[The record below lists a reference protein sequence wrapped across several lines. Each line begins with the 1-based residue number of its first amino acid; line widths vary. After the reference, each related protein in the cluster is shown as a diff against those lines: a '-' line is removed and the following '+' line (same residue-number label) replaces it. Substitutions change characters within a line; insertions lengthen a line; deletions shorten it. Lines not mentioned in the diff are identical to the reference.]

1 MALHMRCTQHG
12 IPASYLHCCEMQH
25 ESWKMVGCGALKDL
39 RCISL
44 LVRLFSITAD
54 PSKDRSEAILRMGL
68 ALAQLAFPV
77 QVQRLIS
84 KREAE
89 AMQQG
94 VTWSG
99 LAAEVDPSPED
110 PEGLLGMP
118 YACHV
123 AILNYMGPTGLF
135 SMLCEVG
142 CLPAQTCML
151 CFILQDCRV
160 GLHSGVVAATN
171 CICRAGPEIGHCEIW
186 AH

>member
-1 MALHMRCTQHG
+1 M
-12 IPASYLHCCEMQH
+12 I
-25 ESWKMVGCGALKDL
+25 
-39 RCISL
+39 
-44 LVRLFSITAD
+44 LFSITAD
-54 PSKDRSEAILRMGL
+54 PSKDRGEAILSLRL
-68 ALAQLAFPV
+68 ALAQLAFIK

-94 VTWSG
+94 VTWSE

-110 PEGLLGMP
+110 LEGLLGMP

-142 CLPAQTCML
+142 CPPAQTCML
-151 CFILQDCRV
+151 CFILRDCGA
-160 GLHSGVVAATN
+160 GLHSGVVPATIS
-171 CICRAGPEIGHCEIW
+171 ICRAGPEVGHCEIW